1 MDVKRMHDMIEKLSE
16 RAECE
21 FAKGIDNVD
30 TCEMGKVVD
39 MMKDLS
45 EAMYYRTLTHA
56 MDEVEP
62 EETLSMMERFGDGRR
77 FYDDYRYKTTGR
89 YAPKG
94 KGTYVGRRGYTE
106 PPYWHRNPVYDRDF
120 DLEEYDRMY
129 YTDTKM
135 ANGTMDKTE
144 SRYDRA
150 KRHYTE
156 TKAMHSGNTTD
167 DKDEKMKALESYMKE
182 LGVDLSDMIK
192 DMTEEE
198 KNMMRSKLSTLVS
211 KI

>member
-62 EETLSMMERFGDGRR
+62 EETVSMMERFGDGRR

-144 SRYDRA
+144 SHYDRA

-156 TKAMHSGNTTD
+156 TKAMHSGNTTN
-167 DKDEKMKALESYMKE
+167 DKDEKMKALEVYMKE